1 MMSRLRGKV
10 VLITGASR
18 GIGRAIAEA
27 VVAEGAR
34 AIINYRSSSREA
46 EELVRRLK
54 ESGADVLG
62 IRADVSREEDVESMF
77 RVVEENYGELY
88 GIVNNAGHGSAIIWN
103 KGFNELTWGDFEEVI
118 NVDLK
123 GTFLCTKF
131 GIRLMRNGGS
141 IINVASISA
150 KTGDTMGIPYL
161 VAKAG
166 IIALT
171 KSMALALAPKI
182 RVNTVVLGSIK
193 TGWINWLSD
202 SEVERLIRYIPMGR
216 LGLPEEVARA
226 VVFLLSDDSSFMTG
240 HAIVIDGGECTA
252 CD

>member
-1 MMSRLRGKV
+1 
-10 VLITGASR
+10 
-18 GIGRAIAEA
+18 
-27 VVAEGAR
+27 
-34 AIINYRSSSREA
+34 
-46 EELVRRLK
+46 
-54 ESGADVLG
+54 
-62 IRADVSREEDVESMF
+62 
-77 RVVEENYGELY
+77 
-88 GIVNNAGHGSAIIWN
+88 
-103 KGFNELTWGDFEEVI
+103 
-118 NVDLK
+118 
-123 GTFLCTKF
+123 
-131 GIRLMRNGGS
+131 
-141 IINVASISA
+141 
-150 KTGDTMGIPYL
+150 MGIPYL

-171 KSMALALAPKI
+171 KSMALTLAPKI

>member
-1 MMSRLRGKV
+1 MSRLRGRV

-77 RVVEENYGELY
+77 RVIEENYGELY

-118 NVDLK
+118 
-123 GTFLCTKF
+123 
-131 GIRLMRNGGS
+131 
-141 IINVASISA
+141 
-150 KTGDTMGIPYL
+150 
-161 VAKAG
+161 
-166 IIALT
+166 
-171 KSMALALAPKI
+171 
-182 RVNTVVLGSIK
+182 
-193 TGWINWLSD
+193 
-202 SEVERLIRYIPMGR
+202 
-216 LGLPEEVARA
+216 
-226 VVFLLSDDSSFMTG
+226 
-240 HAIVIDGGECTA
+240 
-252 CD
+252 